1 MIKSNMKQHL
11 DAIIKFFTDKIS
23 EKAADSLEWLAVVLF
38 HAATI
43 PTLLAALSGLTDN
56 MPPVDIAIF
65 LWVGLMV
72 YFVRS
77 ALLKKYAL
85 MITIAVGFF
94 IQCMLMALLFFI

>member
-1 MIKSNMKQHL
+1 MKQYL
-11 DAIIKFFTDKIS
+11 DTIIKFFTDKIS

-43 PTLLAALSGLTDN
+43 PTLLAGLSGLTDN
-56 MPPVDIAIF
+56 MPPVDMVIF
-65 LWVGLMV
+65 IWTGLMF

-85 MITIAVGFF
+85 MVTIAVGFF
-94 IQCMLMALLFFI
+94 IQCMLMALLFFM